1 MMYFHQEYCLFMWLP
16 SLYPASFLYL
26 RLTDI
31 GHHLKI
37 SMSKNKF
44 IFSHTSFPSWHLL
57 CFCHFCY
64 PFKCLGLPVSGPNF
78 TLPLL
83 PYSVTKTCQFSLYRV
98 LEPFPLVSPTHCP
111 CPGFKSI
118 TIPAPRPI
126 GLSSVPFHKLPLDQ
140 GHTQHLP
147 SVLNIGTS
155 DKQLLKLWNRQSFSL
170 RIILDLSQ
178 GTPVAPH

>member
-1 MMYFHQEYCLFMWLP
+1 MMYFHHEYCLFRWLP

-44 IFSHTSFPSWHLL
+44 IFPHTSFPSWHLL

-83 PYSVTKTCQFSLYRV
+83 PCSVTKTCQFSLYRV
-98 LEPFPLVSPTHCP
+98 LEPFPLASPTHYP

-118 TIPAPRPI
+118 TIPAPPPHWSLFPQFHSINCHWTKVIPDIFLQCWILEHQINNYSSSGI
-126 GLSSVPFHKLPLDQ
+126 GKAS
-140 GHTQHLP
+140 
-147 SVLNIGTS
+147 
-155 DKQLLKLWNRQSFSL
+155 LWE
-170 RIILDLSQ
+170 
-178 GTPVAPH
+178 